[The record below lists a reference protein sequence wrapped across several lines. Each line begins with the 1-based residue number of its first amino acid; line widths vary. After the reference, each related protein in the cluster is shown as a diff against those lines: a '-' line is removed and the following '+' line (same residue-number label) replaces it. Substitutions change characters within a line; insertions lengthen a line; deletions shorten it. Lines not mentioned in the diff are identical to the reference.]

1 MNQYINSFPEA
12 ALNDLVDCTRVK
24 LVLLNIYQPVM
35 QSCHNRTSTVATLT
49 KAIITSGNLDEILK
63 FSKKNSVAK
72 AIVYFFLLQT
82 TNPNNL

>member
-49 KAIITSGNLDEILK
+49 KAIITSGNLDEI
-63 FSKKNSVAK
+63 FKKHSVVT
-72 AIVYFFLLQT
+72 AIFYFLLQT
-82 TNPNNL
+82 TNPKNL

>member
-12 ALNDLVDCTRVK
+12 TLNDLVDCTRVK

-49 KAIITSGNLDEILK
+49 KAIITSGN
-63 FSKKNSVAK
+63 
-72 AIVYFFLLQT
+72 
-82 TNPNNL
+82 